1 MCEYCESENSRNVSL
16 KFFKDF
22 ANNGGEVRLFKKG
35 RTYNIGFELGR
46 YSTYSKPIN
55 FCPMCGRKLGG
66 EQMLNSYNDN
76 LKINAVSGTMVK
88 NYRKSFFCIRGS
100 NAYIFEEY
108 KPRLTES
115 GSEIVVIQAMMLS
128 ETLYMCEV
136 MYKGDFDELFEK
148 EEQGNG

>member
-1 MCEYCESENSRNVSL
+1 MQDGTVFDSGKEL
-16 KFFKDF
+16 D
-22 ANNGGEVRLFKKG
+22 AINNARGAFDIA
-35 RTYNIGFELGR
+35 YNKTTRKYYLRSFEEGMQHELI
-46 YSTYSKPIN
+46 SPPIN

-148 EEQGNG
+148 EVPGNG